1 MKKHLFCI
9 VLLGCCQCLTAQSP
23 WTRAK
28 KAGFV
33 QLSSNYIRANAQFND
48 SSKVIETPY
57 TVTDIHVSLYADYG
71 ITDRLTLALD
81 VPFKILT
88 NTGGE
93 VKPIDIRGLI
103 GGNGDQFSPQPTAVS
118 LAAGSQT
125 SLGAIGL
132 TAKYRI
138 VQSPLVISAQLR
150 GDIPTRGSFQITDNT
165 GLNTNEPAY
174 KITPSVLFGGGSN
187 RIFGAGEVGFAYRPT
202 FYNDFIANAQ
212 VGVSFL
218 QKRLYIIL
226 PVQYRQA
233 LNGGNSWSEG
243 IYTGLY
249 APRQSYLA
257 IGLKGFYNIT
267 SHVGVSAYMF
277 GATSGRNI
285 AAAPSFGVGVHY
297 KWGE

>member
-1 MKKHLFCI
+1 MKKHLFYI
-9 VLLGCCQCLTAQSP
+9 ILLGFSQYLAAQSP

-33 QLSSNYIRANAQFND
+33 QLNSNYIRANAQFND

-71 ITDRLTLALD
+71 ITDRLTIALD

-93 VKPIDIRGLI
+93 AVPISIRNLI
-103 GGNGDQFSPQPTAVS
+103 GGNGEDFAPQQPNPN

-125 SLGAIGL
+125 RLGGVGV

-138 VQSPLVISAQLR
+138 IQSPLVVSAQLR
-150 GDIPTRGSFQITDNT
+150 GDIPTRGRFETTDNT

-174 KITPSVLFGGGSN
+174 KITPSLLFGGGSD
-187 RIFGAGEVGFAYRPT
+187 RVFGAGEIGFAYRPT

-212 VGVSFL
+212 IGVSFL
-218 QKRLYIIL
+218 QKRLYIII

-249 APRQSYLA
+249 APRQSYFAL
-257 IGLKGFYNIT
+257 GLKGFYNIT

-277 GATSGRNI
+277 GATSGRNV
-285 AAAPSFGVGVHY
+285 AAAPSFGIGVHY